1 MIRISKMIFGFLVV
15 EHVLSFFLCRKSVD
29 AAGREVWLTNG
40 TYWKLRENPGFTNM
54 KTLELW

>member
-1 MIRISKMIFGFLVV
+1 MIFFGFLVV
-15 EHVLSFFLCRKSVD
+15 EYVLSFVLCRKSVD

-54 KTLELW
+54 KNLELW